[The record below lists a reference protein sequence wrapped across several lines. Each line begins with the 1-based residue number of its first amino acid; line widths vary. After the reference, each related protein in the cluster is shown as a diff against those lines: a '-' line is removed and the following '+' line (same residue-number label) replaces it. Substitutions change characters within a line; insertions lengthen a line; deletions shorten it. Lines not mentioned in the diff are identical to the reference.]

1 MESINYKNKN
11 IEREYVLYN
20 VKKTI
25 FKVKNNLLELEK
37 KIELKEK

>member
-1 MESINYKNKN
+1 MESINYKNEN